1 MGRVEELVARVLG
14 VAPELVRDDLEFRS
28 VPEWDSLRHIDL
40 MLALESEFNTQLD
53 ADRIVELTSVRA
65 IRLFF
70 EGDAK
75 GPAEA

>member
-1 MGRVEELVARVLG
+1 MSRIEDLVARVLG

-40 MLALESEFNTQLD
+40 MLALESEFDTQLE
-53 ADRIVELTSVRA
+53 ADEIVELTSVRA

-70 EGDAK
+70 EHDAK
-75 GPAEA
+75 GPTEA